1 MIGICNSAV
10 LRRPQLAL
18 ALGALL
24 LATLVPTA
32 GQPAQLAEPNSAPA
46 EAPPP
51 RMPDPGPFTAFG
63 RLIDES
69 ISGLAAGFDGARKSV
84 DEAASRAGEAAR
96 SAPVPPLLPPAPSLP
111 RLPAPPGVVAGREFC
126 PPAPNGAPDCR
137 VASASLCRA
146 KGFNDGRSIDMQTEQ
161 KCPAEL
167 WAAGRQPTENECV
180 LESYVTRALCQ

>member
-1 MIGICNSAV
+1 MIGICNSTGWTRAQ
-10 LRRPQLAL
+10 LELAL
-18 ALGALL
+18 SVLL
-24 LATLVPTA
+24 LATLVPAA
-32 GQPAQLAEPNSAPA
+32 GQPAQRAEPNSAPA

-69 ISGLAAGFDGARKSV
+69 ISGLASGFDGARKSV
-84 DEAASRAGEAAR
+84 DEAASRAGEAAK
-96 SAPVPPLLPPAPSLP
+96 SAPVPAPPLP
-111 RLPAPPGVVAGREFC
+111 RLPPPPGVVAGREFC

-137 VASASLCRA
+137 IASAALCRA
-146 KGFNDGRSIDMQTEQ
+146 KGFKDGRSIDMQTEQ
-161 KCPAEL
+161 KCPAER